1 MIWVALN
8 LSCAQCQRALAPVLI
23 IGHNCIAVKWRLTPK
38 PLPASFPLISAA
50 LQRGEEEDS
59 HELLRLLLDGLERE
73 ELRAR
78 SAPEAR
84 TVPACLGR
92 HTEEQRIAR

>member
-1 MIWVALN
+1 MA
-8 LSCAQCQRALAPVLI
+8 
-23 IGHNCIAVKWRLTPK
+23 KK
-38 PLPASFPLISAA
+38 SAA

-78 SAPEAR
+78 GAAPEAR
-84 TVPACLGR
+84 TTPVWDGAQRSSGLQNDAVPGWTR
-92 HTEEQRIAR
+92 

>member
-1 MIWVALN
+1 MV
-8 LSCAQCQRALAPVLI
+8 
-23 IGHNCIAVKWRLTPK
+23 
-38 PLPASFPLISAA
+38 AA

-78 SAPEAR
+78 CAAPEAR
-84 TVPACLGR
+84 TMPVWDSR
-92 HTEEQRIAR
+92 RSRK